1 MSYPAFAHTSK
12 RAHPDID
19 AHRAQITY
27 SAHDVLALGFLGYLL
42 DTQNSDES
50 TSLATIVRT
59 NPVAINFFRSLF
71 NMDPMDALEDCLTR
85 KRGQYTDIVT
95 LMASLEDSVCN
106 ASNRSSVFE
115 AINYST
121 LGYAIKFSP
130 GSVESLLASGE
141 DAAAVHDANY
151 TNV

>member
-1 MSYPAFAHTSK
+1 MRILLSQRT
-12 RAHPDID
+12 HPDID
-19 AHRAQITY
+19 VHRAQMTY

-42 DTQNSDES
+42 DTKNPDES

-59 NPVAINFFRSLF
+59 NPIAINFFRSLF
-71 NMDPMDALEDCLTR
+71 NMNPMDALEDCLTR
-85 KRGQYTDIVT
+85 KRGQYTDIST

-141 DAAAVHDANY
+141 DAAAVQDANY